1 MKKIKVIRQYILW
14 EYLKLTNF
22 YSKLFL
28 YLFSWSILLNNPSK
42 KLKLTTLTLNLHKQI
57 LIYEI
62 IWISWTFLLKINT
75 SSIQH
80 WIIKFNPISLKT
92 QISFWKSIRSKQ
104 LYSSFYQKH
113 VFWKSFKSKGFNSW
127 WITNLKAKTKQIKQ
141 LKSC

>member
-75 SSIQH
+75 ELKSWNIYFINPALNNKIQSNLLKNTDLLLK
-80 WIIKFNPISLKT
+80 INKIQTIVLKFLPKACFLK
-92 QISFWKSIRSKQ
+92 K
-104 LYSSFYQKH
+104 L
-113 VFWKSFKSKGFNSW
+113 
-127 WITNLKAKTKQIKQ
+127 QIKR
-141 LKSC
+141 L